1 MGYRSAEVW
10 ADDTLADISSQQ
22 GDVAAATFHAR
33 RSLHL
38 MRTHGVL
45 TWLRGGLGSLAWVA
59 TQVGDGER
67 AARLL
72 GACVA
77 DTKRHGVVGYE
88 EAHTGDVVYARIRA
102 ALGEE
107 RWAAAFEAGLALSRE
122 EAIAEA
128 LGESVMVDP
137 SDAAGAG
144 YDC

>member
-1 MGYRSAEVW
+1 
-10 ADDTLADISSQQ
+10 
-22 GDVAAATFHAR
+22 
-33 RSLHL
+33 

-77 DTKRHGVVGYE
+77 EAKRQGLVGYE
-88 EAHTGDVVYARIRA
+88 EAHKGDEVYARIRT

-107 RWAAAFEAGLALSRE
+107 RWTAAFEAGRALSRE
-122 EAIAEA
+122 QAIAEA
-128 LGESVMVDP
+128 LGEDVAVEA